1 MSVLVKLL
9 EKDVRDA
16 SVRYA
21 KRKGV
26 YHKRMHFGQGAAR
39 GWPDDLFVVGG
50 RHLWVEFKRPG
61 GKATPLQDK
70 THADMRAAGCVV
82 HVVDDS
88 EWFKRLLSYEFD
100 IQP

>member
-1 MSVLVKLL
+1 MTDKLL

-26 YHKRMHFGQGAAR
+26 FHKRMHFGAGTAR
-39 GWPDDLFVVGG
+39 GWPDDLFVSSGK
-50 RHLWVEFKRPG
+50 HLWVEFKRPG
-61 GKATPLQDK
+61 AIATPLQLK
-70 THADMRAAGCVV
+70 IHADMRAAGAVV
-82 HVVDDS
+82 HVVDDA